1 MCAELQ
7 CEVERLGGC
16 IHESQAERS
25 SLLGRLRAAT
35 EQLDETAR
43 QRDSLQKRQVCL
55 GDSPEASV
63 RIADLQRQVQTL
75 QEQLQSSRLQG
86 QQREEGRLGCGV
98 EGRAGCGVEG
108 RPGCGV
114 CLLVIIC
121 CGYSE
126 LKKSLEEM
134 AVKLTMPSAELVGTI
149 QCSVLCCG

>member
-1 MCAELQ
+1 M
-7 CEVERLGGC
+7 ERLEGC

>member
-1 MCAELQ
+1 M
-7 CEVERLGGC
+7 ERLDGC

-98 EGRAGCGVEG
+98 EVRLGCGVEVRLGCGVEEG
-108 RPGCGV
+108 RIGCGV
-114 CLLVIIC
+114 CLLVII
-121 CGYSE
+121 
-126 LKKSLEEM
+126 
-134 AVKLTMPSAELVGTI
+134 
-149 QCSVLCCG
+149 